1 MKYKHCLE
9 MILSNLNLR
18 YAMTLEAN
26 PEPLDEIL
34 SVKDRM
40 EDWWEDEIN
49 EQEMMPMYHI
59 QLQDYP
65 IQMECREDV
74 DMFDKYEEGEEIDE
88 NDEDKE
94 CPYYFQ
100 NIYTISIYDLK
111 GNFIDGGASFSVDEL
126 EDLIKK
132 AIEKV

>member
-9 MILSNLNLR
+9 IILSNLNLR

-34 SVKDRM
+34 SIKDRM
-40 EDWWEDEIN
+40 EDWWKDEAN

-74 DMFDKYEEGEEIDE
+74 DMFDKYEE
-88 NDEDKE
+88 DKE

-100 NIYTISIYDLK
+100 EIYTISIYDLK